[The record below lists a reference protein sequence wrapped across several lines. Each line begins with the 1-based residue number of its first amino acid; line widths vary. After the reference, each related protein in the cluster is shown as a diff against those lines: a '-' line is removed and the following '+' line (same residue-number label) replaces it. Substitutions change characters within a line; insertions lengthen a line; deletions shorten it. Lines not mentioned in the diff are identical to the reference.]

1 MKLLKRIWLIIKE
14 TLREYRDDNAYKHG
28 AGLAYFTIFSLP
40 PILIILI
47 YVAGTIFGE
56 AETQDALLTQITEV
70 VGEESGESVRTMIEQ
85 ATPGDLP
92 WYLKLLGVGTLVFG
106 ATGVFFHLQ
115 DSLNAMWHVRDP
127 KKKNFL
133 KTLRDRAMSFTMIF
147 IIGFLLLVSLVLE
160 TMVVALNHWLEKFL
174 EEGALYTLLISDLV
188 LQLFVVG
195 ALITLMFKFLPDA
208 KIRWRDAWI
217 GGMVTAFMFTIG
229 KILIGLYIGNT
240 DVAST
245 YGAAGS
251 LIVILLWVFFSAQI
265 LFLGA
270 EFTHVYCRHIGQP
283 ITPQSPQ
290 TIMDRWRSWKKRRAN
305 KGELTDRKGEDPL

>member
-1 MKLLKRIWLIIKE
+1 MKLPRKIWTLFKE
-14 TLREYRDDNAYKHG
+14 TYEAFRDDNAYKHG

-47 YVAGTIFGE
+47 SVAGTVFGE
-56 AETQDALLTQITEV
+56 AETQAALLAQITEL
-70 VGEESGESVRTMIEQ
+70 VGEESANSIRNMINQ
-85 ATPGDLP
+85 ASPGDIP
-92 WYLKLLGVGTLVFG
+92 WYLKLLGIGTLVFG

-115 DSLNAMWHVRDP
+115 DSLNSIWHVRDP
-127 KKKNFL
+127 SKSSFL
-133 KTLRDRAMSFTMIF
+133 KMIKDRMVSFAMIF

-160 TMVVALNHWLEKFL
+160 TALVALNNFLEKLLSEATF
-174 EEGALYTLLISDLV
+174 YTLLVSDFILN
-188 LQLFVVG
+188 LFVIG
-195 ALITLMFKFLPDA
+195 ALITLIFKFLPDA

-217 GGMVTAFMFTIG
+217 GGMFTAFLFIIG
-229 KILIGLYIGNT
+229 KVLIALYIGNT

-270 EFTHVYCRHIGQP
+270 EFTHVFCRHIGQP
-283 ITPQSPQ
+283 ITPQRHLTLKEQ
-290 TIMDRWRSWKKRRAN
+290 WNAWRGKRSTQ
-305 KGELTDRKGEDPL
+305 KQLTKRKGKDPS

>member
-1 MKLLKRIWLIIKE
+1 MIKE
-14 TLREYRDDNAYKHG
+14 TLREFRDDNAYKHG

-47 YVAGTIFGE
+47 AVAGSVFGE
-56 AETQDALLTQITEV
+56 AETQEELLLQITEV
-70 VGEESGESVRTMIEQ
+70 VGKESGESVRNMIQQ

-127 KKKNFL
+127 SKKGFFKN
-133 KTLRDRAMSFTMIF
+133 LRDRAMSFTMIF

-160 TMVVALNHWLEKFL
+160 TAIVALNHWLADVL
-174 EEGALYTLLISDLV
+174 PNATYYTIMVSDLV

-195 ALITLMFKFLPDA
+195 ALITLIFKFLPDA
-208 KIRWRDAWI
+208 KIRWRDAWV
-217 GGMVTAFMFTIG
+217 GGMLTAFMFTIG
-229 KILIGLYIGNT
+229 KVLIAFYIGNT
-240 DVAST
+240 EVAST

-251 LIVILLWVFFSAQI
+251 LIIILLWVFFSAQI

-270 EFTHVYCRHIGQP
+270 EFTQVYCRHVGKP
-283 ITPQSPQ
+283 ITPQTQ
-290 TIMDRWRSWKKRRAN
+290 RTLIARWKAWRSQRASKEN
-305 KGELTDRKGEDPL
+305 RTERKGSDPL